1 MRELAF
7 GKQDVNFSKGT
18 DNSKVQR
25 QSDIE
30 KRAIILYIF
39 LADKF
44 GEENIV
50 IFVVHFDDATPHA
63 HYQILPITKENKFS
77 YRKIMVG
84 EINSK
89 NAYRDKK
96 KKH

>member
-30 KRAIILYIF
+30 KRAIIFIF
-39 LADKF
+39 FWL
-44 GEENIV
+44 
-50 IFVVHFDDATPHA
+50 T
-63 HYQILPITKENKFS
+63 
-77 YRKIMVG
+77 
-84 EINSK
+84 NSV
-89 NAYRDKK
+89 KK
-96 KKH
+96 T